1 MIRLAIALLFTTG
14 IRRGELLALKIG
26 DYNPRESTLHI
37 RETKFYKSRLLPI
50 NGSIAAEMDQ
60 CLRARSQRKL
70 PVSRIRPSSGT
81 PPGVEELTAARVCDA
96 AIQPLLQKC
105 GIVTAKG
112 KLPRIH
118 DFRHSFAVN
127 ALLRWYRA
135 GADVEAKLPLLA
147 TYLGHGS
154 AVSTHYYL
162 HFIEPLRTAAS
173 ERFANRYGEL
183 VSPLPTAARRRAM
196 KTGLPNL
203 LGAAIRDY
211 FTDHLPRL
219 RGTSP
224 HTIHSYR
231 DSIVLLLR
239 FLSRQ
244 RNKPVTGL
252 DLTDLD
258 PPGILAFLAHLE
270 QERNNGVS
278 TRNVRLSAI
287 HAFFHF
293 VAARNPEHLELAQRV
308 LGIPFKRAR
317 QRAIDY
323 LEYEEIDAILKAINR
338 ATLQGSRDY
347 ALLATMF
354 NTGGRVQ
361 EIAELRACDLQ
372 LTKPF
377 QVRLFGKGRKER
389 YCPLWP
395 QTAAVLRA
403 FCHQRNLDLRSESHL
418 FLNHR
423 GQPLTR
429 FGIRH
434 ILARC
439 LGLAYERAPNL
450 RKKRLHPHSVRHSTA
465 VALLKSGVDLST
477 ISHLLGHASPTTTNR
492 YAKVDLEMK
501 RQAIA
506 KVKPV
511 PRRSRTPWSKDRTI
525 LDWLESL

>member
-1 MIRLAIALLFTTG
+1 M
-14 IRRGELLALKIG
+14 K
-26 DYNPRESTLHI
+26 
-37 RETKFYKSRLLPI
+37 
-50 NGSIAAEMDQ
+50 NGS
-60 CLRARSQRKL
+60 
-70 PVSRIRPSSGT
+70 
-81 PPGVEELTAARVCDA
+81 
-96 AIQPLLQKC
+96 
-105 GIVTAKG
+105 
-112 KLPRIH
+112 
-118 DFRHSFAVN
+118 
-127 ALLRWYRA
+127 
-135 GADVEAKLPLLA
+135 
-147 TYLGHGS
+147 
-154 AVSTHYYL
+154 
-162 HFIEPLRTAAS
+162 
-173 ERFANRYGEL
+173 
-183 VSPLPTAARRRAM
+183 
-196 KTGLPNL
+196 PNL

-211 FTDHLPRL
+211 FSDHLPRL

-239 FLSRQ
+239 FLSQQ
-244 RNKPVTGL
+244 RKKLVTEL
-252 DLTDLD
+252 DLADLD
-258 PPGILAFLAHLE
+258 PPGILAFLSHLE
-270 QERNNGVS
+270 QERKNGVS

-293 VAARNPEHLELAQRV
+293 VAARNPEHLDLAQRV

-323 LEYEEIDAILKAINR
+323 LEYEEIDVILKMINR
-338 ATLQGSRDY
+338 NTLQGSRDY

-361 EIAELRACDLQ
+361 EIADLRACDLQ

-377 QVRLFGKGRKER
+377 QARLFGKGRKER
-389 YCPLWP
+389 YCPLWS
-395 QTAAVLRA
+395 QTATILRA
-403 FCHQRNLDLRSESHL
+403 FCSQRSLDLRSESRV

-423 GQPLTR
+423 GQPLSR

-439 LGLAYERAPNL
+439 LAVACHSAPNL
-450 RKKRLHPHSVRHSTA
+450 RNKRLHPHSVRHSTA

-477 ISHLLGHASPTTTNR
+477 ISHWLGHASPTTTNR

>member
-1 MIRLAIALLFTTG
+1 M
-14 IRRGELLALKIG
+14 K
-26 DYNPRESTLHI
+26 P
-37 RETKFYKSRLLPI
+37 
-50 NGSIAAEMDQ
+50 
-60 CLRARSQRKL
+60 
-70 PVSRIRPSSGT
+70 
-81 PPGVEELTAARVCDA
+81 
-96 AIQPLLQKC
+96 
-105 GIVTAKG
+105 
-112 KLPRIH
+112 
-118 DFRHSFAVN
+118 
-127 ALLRWYRA
+127 
-135 GADVEAKLPLLA
+135 EA
-147 TYLGHGS
+147 
-154 AVSTHYYL
+154 
-162 HFIEPLRTAAS
+162 
-173 ERFANRYGEL
+173 
-183 VSPLPTAARRRAM
+183 
-196 KTGLPNL
+196 PNL

-231 DSIVLLLR
+231 DSVVLLLR
-239 FLSRQ
+239 FLARE
-244 RNKPVTGL
+244 RDKPVTRL

-270 QERNNGVS
+270 KERNNSAS

-293 VAARNPEHLELAQRV
+293 VASRNPEHLALAQRV
-308 LGIPFKRAR
+308 LGIPFKRTR

-323 LEYEEIDAILKAINR
+323 LEYEDIDAILKAIDR
-338 ATLQGSRDY
+338 ATMQGSRDY

-361 EIAELRACDLQ
+361 EIADLRACDLQ

-395 QTAAVLRA
+395 QTATVLRA
-403 FCHQRNLDLRSESHL
+403 FCHQRNLDLHSESRV

-423 GQPLTR
+423 GQSLTR

-434 ILARC
+434 ILAKC
-439 LGLAYERAPNL
+439 LNLACEHATNL

-465 VALLKSGVDLST
+465 VALLKSGVDLSS

-492 YAKVDLEMK
+492 YARVDLEMK

-511 PRRSRTPWSKDRTI
+511 PRRSRTPWSKNRTI